1 MKQALLL
8 VCILFNFSFT
18 DMSQTKA
25 TFSSYHGGKR
35 YDFEVTTGQLM
46 NCPAWLEGQDNRIP
60 SANVFDNEFD
70 IPSIGKLSAS
80 FLDLFMIKIQT
91 ARRKLTV
98 VNVPGPGT
106 IESYGVIGGDI

>member
-1 MKQALLL
+1 
-8 VCILFNFSFT
+8 
-18 DMSQTKA
+18 
-25 TFSSYHGGKR
+25 
-35 YDFEVTTGQLM
+35 
-46 NCPAWLEGQDNRIP
+46 
-60 SANVFDNEFD
+60 VFDNEFD

-91 ARRKLTV
+91 ARRKFTV